1 MKRDNAGRDLLGQA
15 LRRSWDLAVRGWI
28 LAISLYSYPVKVNYA
43 KWQKGSTSQ
52 CACGKDLEFF
62 THLQLGCLLDH
73 RRQARQ
79 EAHNRVAKVVENH
92 MDKVNS
98 QHRISVWDK
107 QVSTFLQL
115 LESARPQAALLNS
128 LTLQDLK
135 AWPGMIGL
143 SRPSRLVGQ
152 KRTIDDIK
160 SYFVK
165 DDLGKRPDGMVF
177 DLHERTIYVIEVA
190 RTGDSEGS
198 LRNR

>member
-1 MKRDNAGRDLLGQA
+1 
-15 LRRSWDLAVRGWI
+15 
-28 LAISLYSYPVKVNYA
+28 
-43 KWQKGSTSQ
+43 
-52 CACGKDLEFF
+52 
-62 THLQLGCLLDH
+62 
-73 RRQARQ
+73 
-79 EAHNRVAKVVENH
+79 

-165 DDLGKRPDGMVF
+165 DDIGKMPDGMVF

-190 RTGDSEGS
+190 RTFFTLQSRTKNPGDWFAGQHRRISMEAVTLGIWNDEVS
-198 LRNR
+198 AR

>member
-1 MKRDNAGRDLLGQA
+1 MSQRAWEMRTTAGIVDEFMKRDNAGRDLLGQA
-15 LRRSWDLAVRGWI
+15 LRRSWDWAVRGWI
-28 LAISLYSYPVKVNYA
+28 LAISPYIYPVKVNYA

-52 CACGKDLEFF
+52 CACGKDLESF

-79 EAHNRVAKVVENH
+79 EAHNRVAKVVEKH

-135 AWPGMIGL
+135 AWPDMI
-143 SRPSRLVGQ
+143 VGSH
-152 KRTIDDIK
+152 DHH
-160 SYFVK
+160 
-165 DDLGKRPDGMVF
+165 G
-177 DLHERTIYVIEVA
+177 
-190 RTGDSEGS
+190 
-198 LRNR
+198 